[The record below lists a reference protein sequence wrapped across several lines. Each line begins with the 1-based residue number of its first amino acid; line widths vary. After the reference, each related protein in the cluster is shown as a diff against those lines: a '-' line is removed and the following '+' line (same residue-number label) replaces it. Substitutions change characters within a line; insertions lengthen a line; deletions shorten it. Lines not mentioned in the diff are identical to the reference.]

1 MVNITVLICTYNRQ
15 QSLARALDS
24 IAKSILP
31 TSLTWEILVV
41 DNNSSDQ
48 TREVIKEFCGRFP
61 ERFRYLLE
69 PHQGKSY
76 ALNAGIGES
85 RGEVIAF
92 VDDDVTVEPTWLH
105 NLAAPILSGEYVGS
119 GGRILMEREYSPPAW
134 LPLNDQRSLAPLVV
148 FDLGTHAC
156 DLAEPPFG
164 TNMAFRRSLFD
175 QYGGF
180 RTDLGPRPGSEIR
193 SEDTEFGWRL
203 LAAGERLSYEGS
215 AVVYHEVPK
224 HRLTKS
230 YFLAWFFAKGR
241 GDVLELGVP
250 PNVRWFAAGVP
261 LFLFRRLVTSTLRWV
276 VNPNP
281 AVRFSNRLS
290 VWWLAGQI
298 TEFHRQAR
306 QSEPKQHNPQCIL

>member
-24 IAKSILP
+24 IAKSRLP
-31 TSLTWEILVV
+31 ASLTWEILVV

-48 TREVIKEFCGRFP
+48 TRKVIEEFCGRFP
-61 ERFRYLLE
+61 GRFRYLLE

-105 NLAAPILSGEYVGS
+105 NLAAPILSGEYVGT

-175 QYGGF
+175 KYGGF
-180 RTDLGPRPGSEIR
+180 RADLGPRPGSEIR

-203 LAAGERLSYEGS
+203 LAAGERLGYEGS
-215 AVVYHEVPK
+215 AVVYHEVTK
-224 HRLTKS
+224 HRLTKR

-241 GDVLELGVP
+241 GDALEVGVP
-250 PNVRWFAAGVP
+250 PNVRWFAGGVP
-261 LFLFRRLVTSTLRWV
+261 LFLFRRLVNWTIRWV
-276 VNPNP
+276 VNPNS
-281 AVRFSNRLS
+281 AVRFSYRLR

-298 TEFHRQAR
+298 AEFHRQAR
-306 QSEPKQHNPQCIL
+306 QSDPQQHKPQCIP